1 MPLEIEVLDLGIN
14 NLASLRRG
22 LEDAGAHTHRVIASS
37 NESRGADL
45 MVLPG
50 VGAFGAAIAELE
62 SRGLDE
68 AVKRHVAS
76 GGYLFGVCLGMQLLT
91 TGSEESPD
99 APGLDLIPGR
109 AVRLTPNTDARVPN
123 MGWTEAVAADDPD
136 EEFTVFERALDFY
149 FVHSYAVV
157 PDDEADALAHSQFGD
172 QRFVSAIRHDKIL
185 GVQFHPEKSSRPGH
199 QLLSEVLEWANG

>member
-22 LEDAGAHTHRVIASS
+22 LSDAGAHEHRVVASS

-50 VGAFGAAIAELE
+50 VGAFGAAIDELGR
-62 SRGLDE
+62 RGLDE
-68 AVKRHVAS
+68 TVARHVAS

-99 APGLDLIPGR
+99 APGLDLIHGW
-109 AVRLTPNTDARVPN
+109 AKRLIPNAGARVPN
-123 MGWTEAVAADDPD
+123 MGWSESVNEDSPLLP
-136 EEFTVFERALDFY
+136 VLERGLDFY

-157 PDDEADALAHSQFGD
+157 PDDDADILATSTFGELP
-172 QRFVSAIRHDKIL
+172 FVSAIAHDNVL
-185 GVQFHPEKSSRPGH
+185 GVQFHPEKSSRPGG
-199 QLLSEVLEWANG
+199 QLLAEVLEWANG